1 MKAAVLVR
9 TGDPR
14 KAFEIQER
22 PLPELHDHFVMIEV
36 EAFGLNY
43 ADVMARKGQYR
54 DAPPMP
60 SVIGYDVCGHVTAVG
75 ANVTNVK
82 TGDRVT
88 ALTRFG
94 GYAQFAVTD
103 ARAVVKIPDD
113 TDACTALALATQ
125 GATAWYCAE
134 EVCRIYPHERVIITA
149 AAGGVGSLLVQLAK
163 RRHARVYGI
172 VSTTRKEEIVMQLGA
187 HATLNRSKGDI
198 FEQYRTSEGPKAI
211 DIMFDSAGGSY
222 TKNAM
227 KNLAPGGRYV
237 GYGGSQG
244 SNVRNIFQLLR
255 FGLSFGFY
263 HPAPFLMK
271 SQALIGVNML
281 RLADH
286 KADVLKICME
296 NPVALFRN
304 GELKPLQGETFD
316 IAQLAEA
323 HEALEHGKIPGKIAV
338 KW

>member
-54 DAPPMP
+54 DAPPLP
-60 SVIGYDVCGHVTAVG
+60 SVIGYDVCGRVTAVG
-75 ANVTNVK
+75 TNVTNVK

-103 ARAVVKIPDD
+103 ARAVVKIPED
-113 TDACTALALATQ
+113 TDVCTALALATQ

-149 AAGGVGSLLVQLAK
+149 AAGGVGSLLVQLAR

-187 HATLNRSKGDI
+187 HGTLNRSEGDI
-198 FEQYRTSEGPKAI
+198 FEQYRTLEGPKAI

-222 TKNAM
+222 TKNAV
-227 KNLAPGGRYV
+227 KNLAPGGRYI

-255 FGLSFGFY
+255 FGLSFGLY

-286 KADVLKICME
+286 KADVLKTCME
-296 NPVALFRN
+296 NPVALFRQ
-304 GELKPLQGETFD
+304 GELKPLQGESFD
-316 IAQLAEA
+316 ITQLAVA
-323 HEALEHGKIPGKIAV
+323 HEALEHGKIAGKIAV